1 MIDDFRAGEVLSRA
15 MSATFYL
22 KQIEVGPMQNFVY
35 FIGDPNTREAL
46 VVDPA
51 WEVDTI
57 LKTADDEDYKIKGAL
72 ITHTHFDHVNG
83 LEELLQKTDGTVYIN
98 KNEAE
103 FLKGMKGN
111 IKKMEGGDK
120 LKIGTVEISFLH
132 TPGHT
137 PGSQCFLI
145 NQNLISGD
153 TLFINACGRCDLPGG
168 NAEQMYQSLK
178 TLSELNEKTVLYP
191 GHNYA
196 ENPTS
201 TIGSEKKYNPYLQT
215 TNLNQFLKYRMG
227 Y

>member
-1 MIDDFRAGEVLSRA
+1 MN
-15 MSATFYL
+15 SALYL
-22 KQIEVGPMQNFVY
+22 KQMEIGPMQNFVY
-35 FIGDPNTREAL
+35 FVGDQDTREVL

-51 WEVDTI
+51 WDVDAI
-57 LKTADDEDYKIKGAL
+57 LKKAADEGYKIKGAL

-83 LEELLQKTDGTVYIN
+83 LEDLLKKTDGAVYIN

-111 IKKMEGGDK
+111 IKKIEGGDK
-120 LKIGTVEISFLH
+120 LKIGQAEITFLH

-137 PGSQCFLI
+137 PGSQCFLVE
-145 NQNLISGD
+145 QNLISGD

-168 NAEQMYQSLK
+168 DPEEMYRSL
-178 TLSELNEKTVLYP
+178 TQLASLDESTILYP

-196 ENPTS
+196 EEPTS
-201 TIGSEKKYNPYLQT
+201 TIGNEKRFNPYLQT
-215 TNLNQFLKYRMG
+215 TNLNDFLKYRMG

>member
-1 MIDDFRAGEVLSRA
+1 MIEVMGSP
-15 MSATFYL
+15 FYL
-22 KQIEVGPMQNFVY
+22 KQMEIGPMQNFVY
-35 FIGDPNTREAL
+35 LVGDRNTHEAL

-51 WEVDTI
+51 WDVDTI
-57 LKTADDEDYKIKGAL
+57 LKTAERESFKIKGTL

-83 LEELLQKTDGTVYIN
+83 LEDLLKKTDGTVYIN

-111 IKKMEGGDK
+111 IKKIEGGDK
-120 LKIGTVEISFLH
+120 LKIGQVEITFLH

-137 PGSQCFLI
+137 PGSQCFLVEH
-145 NQNLISGD
+145 NLISGD

-168 NAEQMYQSLK
+168 NAEEMYQSLNQ
-178 TLSELNEKTVLYP
+178 LASLDESTVLYP

-196 ENPTS
+196 DEPTS
-201 TIGSEKKYNPYLQT
+201 TIGNEKRFNPYLQT
-215 TNLNQFLKYRMG
+215 TNLNDFLKYRMG